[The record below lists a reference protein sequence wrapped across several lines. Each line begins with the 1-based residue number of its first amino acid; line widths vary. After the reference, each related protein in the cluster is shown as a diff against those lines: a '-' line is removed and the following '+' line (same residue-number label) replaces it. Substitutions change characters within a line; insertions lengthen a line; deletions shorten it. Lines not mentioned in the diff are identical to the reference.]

1 MTQTEIENR
10 PAFGY
15 NRATEAKKRQAKE
28 SGESAMFT
36 LLILAD
42 DFTGALDTGVQ
53 ISKTGARTVVLTDPH
68 ADLERFADET
78 EVLVIDAETRHIPP
92 QQAKACVASIARR
105 AFAMKVPCIYKKTDS
120 ALRGNIGAELEAVAE
135 ESPDGQLFFVPAFPQ
150 MNRTT
155 EHGQQLIEGMPV
167 AQSVFGQDPFEP
179 VRNSD
184 VAAIIAEQSGL
195 PTVTAEPGE
204 PIRLKGPGIQICD
217 AKSVEDI
224 RRTGEVLRQNGK
236 LLSLIHI
243 SEPTRH

>member
-135 ESPDGQLFFVPAFPQ
+135 EKLLHMLPEEFQ
-150 MNRTT
+150 
-155 EHGQQLIEGMPV
+155 PV
-167 AQSVFGQDPFEP
+167 YAP
-179 VRNSD
+179 
-184 VAAIIAEQSGL
+184 IL
-195 PTVTAEPGE
+195 TVTDPETE
-204 PIRLKGPGIQICD
+204 RLVKAADKLSAYIKCVEELKAGNSEFRD
-217 AKSVEDI
+217 AAAQTRAALEEYELP
-224 RRTGEVLRQNGK
+224 EVAYFLETFMPSF
-236 LLSLIHI
+236 SL
-243 SEPTRH
+243 TLDQLK

>member
-105 AFAMKVPCIYKKTDS
+105 AFAMKVPCIYK
-120 ALRGNIGAELEAVAE
+120 
-135 ESPDGQLFFVPAFPQ
+135 
-150 MNRTT
+150 
-155 EHGQQLIEGMPV
+155 
-167 AQSVFGQDPFEP
+167 
-179 VRNSD
+179 
-184 VAAIIAEQSGL
+184 
-195 PTVTAEPGE
+195 
-204 PIRLKGPGIQICD
+204 
-217 AKSVEDI
+217 
-224 RRTGEVLRQNGK
+224 
-236 LLSLIHI
+236 
-243 SEPTRH
+243 